1 MGLSKK
7 KNWSFYLLRF
17 VMFAV
22 AFFMVDLFIA
32 ERELGYAVISGLVS
46 GVILTVLWW
55 FFDQA
60 HGQIKGAVKEE
71 EEDRRRKEQK

>member
-60 HGQIKGAVKEE
+60 HEQIKKSRKEDE
-71 EEDRRRKEQK
+71 ENIKHKEQK